1 MTVTVRE
8 DVCHSLNNSINLW
21 NTIAATLGTKP
32 VPLPT
37 ASDSQ
42 ANFVS
47 PGKTSASNTM
57 PPQMGPILGGTS
69 LSSIAPS
76 SSGLTSQ
83 TLPLS

>member
-37 ASDSQ
+37 VSDSQ
-42 ANFVS
+42 AYFVS
-47 PGKTSASNTM
+47 PGKATSNTM